1 MRAAV
6 VFVSILFAPL
16 GASAQTQTPAASEG
30 PPDIQIVNYS
40 WMKERIDWEK
50 NPFSATAEGFAARD
64 RVRSERTRGTALQ
77 ARAALEEKTAKERP
91 PDPPRYVFRYKVT
104 VQNSAP
110 KAIKEIDWD
119 YLFTDTATGEELGR
133 REFTSVEKVGA
144 GKSKELSVLVS
155 SPPTQRIS
163 VYTLGKK
170 ERDGLV
176 GQVVIV
182 RILYDDGSTW
192 QAR

>member
-16 GASAQTQTPAASEG
+16 GASAQTQTPAAHEG
-30 PPDIQIVNYS
+30 PPDIQIVKFS
-40 WMKERIDWEK
+40 WMKERFDWEK
-50 NPFSATAEGFAARD
+50 NPFSATAEGFVTRD
-64 RVRSERTRGTALQ
+64 RIRSERTRGSALQ
-77 ARAALEEKTAKERP
+77 TRAALEEKAAKERP
-91 PDPPRYVFRYKVT
+91 PDPPRYVFHYKVT
-104 VQNSAP
+104 VRNGAP

-119 YLFTDTATGEELGR
+119 YLFTDTTTGEELGR

-144 GKSKELSVLVS
+144 GKSKELSILVS

-182 RILYDDGSTW
+182 RILFDDGSTW